1 MEKSK
6 ASAIMKRVLT
16 SLVLAPLVLWAVYSG
31 SPMINLLAL
40 TGGALL
46 AWEWANMMFR
56 VVVAKDAFKAM
67 KINPKAKGKFRLK
80 VNDLQAPWN
89 HQVFELIAENGT
101 LDVKE
106 WGNAKAY
113 DFEVSIQRL
122 SQLVLG
128 FMSGEE
134 AIQLE
139 VVNIKNQNK
148 IELLKKEFIDKN
160 WISQPQIFDN
170 DTNAYAKFDF
180 FKDRVGIEVQFGH
193 SSFIGIDLIKFQI
206 ASYSNLDKID
216 FGVYITTTSNFQKY
230 IMNKYNLKWE
240 GSLTYE
246 KVVNY
251 LPHIKSAIQV
261 PIYVI
266 GIDI

>member
-1 MEKSK
+1 MGIRLRKYSYRFAEQIFNSK
-6 ASAIMKRVLT
+6 LDLKNEIKEIIG
-16 SLVLAPLVLWAVYSG
+16 AV
-31 SPMINLLAL
+31 
-40 TGGALL
+40 T
-46 AWEWANMMFR
+46 
-56 VVVAKDAFKAM
+56 
-67 KINPKAKGKFRLK
+67 
-80 VNDLQAPWN
+80 NDLS
-89 HQVFELIAENGT
+89 V
-101 LDVKE
+101 
-106 WGNAKAY
+106 
-113 DFEVSIQRL
+113 L
-122 SQLVLG
+122 SRPK
-128 FMSGEE
+128 F
-134 AIQLE
+134 
-139 VVNIKNQNK
+139 N
-148 IELLKKEFIDKN
+148 ELLKKEFIDKN

>member
-1 MEKSK
+1 MGIRLRKYSYRFAEQIFNSK
-6 ASAIMKRVLT
+6 LDLKNEIKEIIG
-16 SLVLAPLVLWAVYSG
+16 AV
-31 SPMINLLAL
+31 
-40 TGGALL
+40 T
-46 AWEWANMMFR
+46 
-56 VVVAKDAFKAM
+56 
-67 KINPKAKGKFRLK
+67 
-80 VNDLQAPWN
+80 NDLS
-89 HQVFELIAENGT
+89 V
-101 LDVKE
+101 
-106 WGNAKAY
+106 
-113 DFEVSIQRL
+113 L
-122 SQLVLG
+122 SRPK
-128 FMSGEE
+128 F
-134 AIQLE
+134 
-139 VVNIKNQNK
+139 N
-148 IELLKKEFIDKN
+148 ELLKKEFIDKN

-216 FGVYITTTSNFQKY
+216 FGVYITTTSNFHKY